1 MEKTVEKEQRKRR
14 EEKRRDRAC
23 EQVKERNIDSKRT
36 VKTSRKKRKRGHG
49 SKWAGDG
56 NKSRATPPWS
66 CSQTGT
72 ARRRLIIHPSV
83 RIHPSTGSQNGLLHG
98 FFFWDR
104 LKLLQSREP
113 KMTPP
118 RAAASR
124 GRAGGSEE
132 GAGGSSE
139 GAEGAVGWAEREQVD
154 EMGT

>member
-1 MEKTVEKEQRKRR
+1 MIPIYV
-14 EEKRRDRAC
+14 
-23 EQVKERNIDSKRT
+23 
-36 VKTSRKKRKRGHG
+36 RKKRKRGHG
-49 SKWAGDG
+49 SNGRGTVRAGKLRHG
-56 NKSRATPPWS
+56 L
-66 CSQTGT
+66 TGT
-72 ARRRLIIHPSV
+72 ARRRLIIHLALGSV
-83 RIHPSTGSQNGLLHG
+83 TGSQNGLLHG

-132 GAGGSSE
+132 GA
-139 GAEGAVGWAEREQVD
+139 ERERVD